1 MNNLIEI
8 VKLKINSRNKLLVL
22 IFAFIT
28 GIIIPTVPYFLN
40 FLSEINNKRE
50 IELKNKNLIIKLE
63 NNCRSKNS
71 KYKKLI
77 DLGFENFALE
87 EFNVCMRES
96 LGK

>member
-8 VKLKINSRNKLLVL
+8 IKLKINSRKRLLVL

-40 FLSEINNKRE
+40 FISEIRNKRE
-50 IELKNKNLIIKLE
+50 IEIKNKNLIIKLE

-71 KYKKLI
+71 KYKKLL
-77 DLGFENFALE
+77 DLGFKNFALE